1 MNMIQLKEKFNNYN
15 ISIYRSAYYEI
26 MYDSYHCKL
35 FEYLDYIKKNKSIKN
50 IIISKDNI
58 VMEFDVCGILVKLVL
73 EYKNPLSLPLYIFDT
88 GSYEENETKIIMEC
102 VKENDTILDIGAN
115 IGIYTILLNKYKNCA
130 TYSFEPIKY
139 TFNLLKKNIKVN
151 NVNAKIYNVGLSDKN
166 KVEKFYFNRKEIGAS
181 SMRDIRKDKENTS
194 ILKCNIMKL
203 DDFIE
208 KEGITNIDFIKID
221 IEGAEL
227 FALMGGGM
235 NIKKHKPIIFCEMLR
250 KWTKKFDY
258 HPNDIINL
266 LKSFG
271 YVCYAI
277 KENIIEKIYKIT
289 DDTIET
295 NFLFLDKNKQRHKDI
310 INKLSLGKY
319 K

>member
-15 ISIYRSAYYEI
+15 ISRYRSAYYEI

-194 ILKCNIMKL
+194 ILKCNVMKL

-271 YVCYAI
+271 YVSYAI